1 MRDLERGTT
10 SISPAGFDGFDASRK
25 RRLDA
30 SLRQTARAASAIGWA
45 IGVFDAEQDLVA
57 FDTSDA
63 GIEDRAALALLTRM
77 PFPALTG
84 PIVLNAGAHEC
95 DNVPAAL
102 GIATD
107 TGKGHSV
114 AMVFVPS
121 ERSSD
126 AWGEAAQ
133 AIGSAASKVAQEISA
148 FDFEGERKR
157 TTPIPGG
164 PHAFFLLNASL
175 DVQFA
180 WCSGEDASAFARLV
194 EPEEAR
200 LPLFLEQAVR
210 RLTSSWN
217 FSRAATCEERTGYPL
232 LGLAMRVVPM
242 LQNDVYIGVFLDKCE
257 DPDIDA
263 AASTFRISSR
273 EREVLNGL
281 LDGRTITE
289 IAHDL
294 SVAEST
300 VNDHVSRMIAKTNAR
315 NRIHMAATLLGWPS
329 MRPDSQAAPARQ
341 SFKDRLSEKSDEH
354 GEPRTRCSWRYH
366 PGA

>member
-1 MRDLERGTT
+1 MRDLERGTA

-30 SLRQTARAASAIGWA
+30 SLRKTARAASAVGWA

-63 GIEDRAALALLTRM
+63 GIDDRAALALLTRM
-77 PFPALTG
+77 PFPASAG

-95 DNVPAAL
+95 DSVPAAL

-114 AMVFVPS
+114 AMVFLPR
-121 ERSSD
+121 EHSSD
-126 AWGEAAQ
+126 AWAEAAQ
-133 AIGSAASKVAQEISA
+133 AIGSAASKVTQEISA

-157 TTPIPGG
+157 LTPIPGG
-164 PHAFFLLNASL
+164 PHAFFLLNAAL

-180 WCSGEDASAFARLV
+180 WCSGEDASAFSRLV
-194 EPEEAR
+194 EPEDAR

-217 FSRAATCEERTGYPL
+217 FSRADSCEQRTGYPL
-232 LGLAMRVVPM
+232 HGLAMRVVPM
-242 LQNDVYIGVFLDKCE
+242 LQNDVYIGVFLDQCE
-257 DPDIDA
+257 EPDIDS
-263 AASTFRISSR
+263 AASTFGISSR
-273 EREVLNGL
+273 EREVLHAL

-289 IAHDL
+289 IAADL
-294 SVAEST
+294 NVAEST
-300 VNDHVSRMIAKTNAR
+300 VNDHVSRMVAKTNAR
-315 NRIHMAATLLGWPS
+315 NRIQMAATLLGWPS
-329 MRPDSQAAPARQ
+329 MRPDEETAPARP
-341 SFKDRLSEKSDEH
+341 SFKDRLIEKSDENE
-354 GEPRTRCSWRYH
+354 EPRARASWRYH
-366 PGA
+366 PGS